1 MRIGF
6 TTGSC
11 SAAAAKAAAYMLIS
25 GREKREIS
33 ILTPKGLEF
42 HPEILDI
49 HRTEKEVR
57 CAVRKD
63 GGDDPDVTSG
73 ALIYATVRYA
83 EDENGNPLE
92 DLEQSEECRIFL
104 DGGEGVG
111 RVTKPGLDQPVG
123 NAAINSVPRQMILK
137 EVQEVMDVLDYKG
150 ALSVIISVPEGA
162 EIAEKTFNPR
172 LGIVGGISILGTSGV
187 VEPMSMQALLDTI
200 QVELKQKKALGME
213 SIVIAPGNYGL
224 DFMRETYAYDLD
236 LAVKCSNYIGET
248 LDRIRDLGFKKVLL
262 CGHIGKLI
270 KVSGGIMNTHSKEA
284 DCRIELMVNAGLR
297 CGMPL
302 DALQEMQGCI
312 STDAAYEIVKREG
325 VAKEFMEMVM
335 EKIQYYLKKRAAD
348 RFEIECIVFSNEF
361 GLMGK
366 TAGAEDLLNEIKQFG
381 MER

>member
-33 ILTPKGLEF
+33 IQTPKGLEF

-63 GGDDPDVTSG
+63 GGDDPDVTTG

-83 EDENGNPLE
+83 EDENGNLLE

-123 NAAINSVPRQMILK
+123 NAAINSVPRQMILE

-200 QVELKQKKALGME
+200 QVELRQKKALGME

-224 DFMRETYAYDLD
+224 DFMRDLYAYDLD

-248 LDRIRDLGFKKVLL
+248 LDRIGDLGFKKVLL

-284 DCRIELMVNAGLR
+284 DCRIELMVNAGLK
-297 CGMPL
+297 CGMSL
-302 DALQEMQGCI
+302 DALQEMQECI

-325 VAKEFMEMVM
+325 VAKEFMKMVM